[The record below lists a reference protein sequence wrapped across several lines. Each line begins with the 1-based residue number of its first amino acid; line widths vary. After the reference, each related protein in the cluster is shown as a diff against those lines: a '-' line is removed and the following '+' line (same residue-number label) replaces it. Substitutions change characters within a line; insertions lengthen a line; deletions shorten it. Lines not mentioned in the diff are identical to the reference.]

1 MQSTKRTRQR
11 YLLAAFSLLFI
22 YMILMTRQAQGA
34 AIPDIQT
41 VAVTGGCFRM
51 GDQAGIGGYDEKPA
65 HEVCVADFRMGIY
78 EVTEGQWLAVMGSD
92 LPLRSVRGPAYP
104 ASGVSWIDA
113 REFIV
118 RLNRLSGLNYRLP
131 TEAEWE
137 YAARSGG
144 KQSLYAGTGDDK
156 TLADFACSR
165 MSCSSTALP
174 VGQKKPNE
182 LGLYDM
188 SGNVWEWVQDRYD
201 PYYYRQSPK
210 NNPLGDPFG
219 INRIL
224 RGGSSDSVNGQLRT
238 SYRDYLAP
246 AVRSDGVGFRLLLP
260 GIDHIRDIEITII
273 P

>member
-1 MQSTKRTRQR
+1 MKSTKRTGQR
-11 YLLAAFSLLFI
+11 YLLAAFSLLFV
-22 YMILMTRQAQGA
+22 YMMLMTRQAQGA
-34 AIPDIQT
+34 DLPVIKT
-41 VAVTGGCFRM
+41 VSVTGGCFIM
-51 GDQAGIGGYDEKPA
+51 GDHAGSGGYDERPT
-65 HEVCVADFRMGIY
+65 HEVCVDDFRMGAY

-92 LPLRSVRGPAYP
+92 LPLHSIRGPAFP
-104 ASGVSWIDA
+104 ASGVNWTDA

-118 RLNRLSGLNYRLP
+118 RLNRLSGLKYRLP

-144 KQSLYAGTGDDK
+144 KQQLYAGSSDEKSLG
-156 TLADFACSR
+156 DFACSR
-165 MSCSSTALP
+165 VSCSGTALP
-174 VGQKKPNE
+174 VGQKKPND

-210 NNPLGDPFG
+210 NNPQGDPFG

-238 SYRDYLAP
+238 SYREYLAP
-246 AVRSDGVGFRLLLP
+246 TVRKAGVGFRLLLP
-260 GIDHIRDIEITII
+260 GR
-273 P
+273 